1 MKTLAQRRRTGLDL
15 TKRARRV
22 VGASIN
28 LIQQRWAK
36 SQMLKHSTPSV
47 HIYEIRPRADKH
59 GFDLSSDALSY
70 SPLWYRGPNAIRD
83 ADPATIIGV
92 AALLAVIAILAC
104 WLPARRAM
112 NVDPIA
118 ALHYE

>member
-1 MKTLAQRRRTGLDL
+1 MVGLGVLAGVIL
-15 TKRARRV
+15 AW
-22 VGASIN
+22 GC
-28 LIQQRWAK
+28 
-36 SQMLKHSTPSV
+36 
-47 HIYEIRPRADKH
+47 
-59 GFDLSSDALSY
+59 G
-70 SPLWYRGPNAIRD
+70 PLVQHFVYGVAPH
-83 ADPATIIGV
+83 DPATIIGV

>member
-1 MKTLAQRRRTGLDL
+1 MIPQR
-15 TKRARRV
+15 
-22 VGASIN
+22 
-28 LIQQRWAK
+28 
-36 SQMLKHSTPSV
+36 
-47 HIYEIRPRADKH
+47 
-59 GFDLSSDALSY
+59 LS
-70 SPLWYRGPNAIRD
+70 
-83 ADPATIIGV
+83 GV